1 MEDSLGLSILRVKH
15 NGCLGAGCPP
25 RGCRNGV
32 RLMEEL
38 RSHFSTARASYITP
52 QHRWESVCP
61 CNGETGAS
69 PGVLTGPCDSSSSSL
84 ALQRAQ

>member
-25 RGCRNGV
+25 RGCRNAV

-38 RSHFSTARASYITP
+38 RSHFGTARTSYITP

-61 CNGETGAS
+61 CNGALDRRV
-69 PGVLTGPCDSSSSSL
+69 PRGPDGSM
-84 ALQRAQ
+84 